1 MDCVFFA
8 YVVLL
13 FISRCV
19 LCSSRPTPPLISQLE
34 NAIIYVLSPY
44 QEKMLKR
51 LPALRMA
58 RCTWTGI
65 FGSPHRARFVS
76 VTTELFFAMKSSV
89 KMCWSVR
96 THRCPQESAV
106 QCVPIPHVILTLPLV
121 SLLPSS
127 LFERWAS
134 QAGLESEIC
143 SAAVAQIGTGRLLRR
158 RSAWSQYAGR
168 LVVRFKFSKI
178 NPNK

>member
-1 MDCVFFA
+1 MDYVFFA

-34 NAIIYVLSPY
+34 NAIYVLSPY

-127 LFERWAS
+127 LLKGEPVRLALRVKSALLLWLK
-134 QAGLESEIC
+134 LEQGDCWGVGQLEVSMQED
-143 SAAVAQIGTGRLLRR
+143 
-158 RSAWSQYAGR
+158 
-168 LVVRFKFSKI
+168 
-178 NPNK
+178 